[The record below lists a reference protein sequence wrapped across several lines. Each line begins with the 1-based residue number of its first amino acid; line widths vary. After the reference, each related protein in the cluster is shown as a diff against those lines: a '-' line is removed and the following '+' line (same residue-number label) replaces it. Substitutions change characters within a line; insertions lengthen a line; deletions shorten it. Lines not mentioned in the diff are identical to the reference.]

1 MEITPSDIKKILYEI
16 KIMRHINIQWNSGT
30 LQACILNIER
40 VIKGVESGHTDRP
53 KKKNIAS

>member
-40 VIKGVESGHTDRP
+40 VIKGVESGDRDR
-53 KKKNIAS
+53 KRKT